1 MSETRKNTNKLLE
14 MIEEDL
20 IDPKEV
26 VMMCLKWMS
35 EDEVTKM
42 CEANEVFWIYEEE
55 YEEDDEIEEDDRSEL
70 PWDYG
75 KHFD

>member
-1 MSETRKNTNKLLE
+1 MPPKNKWNPKKPIVVRETTNKLLE

-35 EDEVTKM
+35 EEEVTQM
-42 CEANEVFWIYEEE
+42 CKENDVFWIYEEE
-55 YEEDDEIEEDDRSEL
+55 EQEDDLD
-70 PWDYG
+70 
-75 KHFD
+75 